1 MLRIKRLHDW
11 NRGTAGALVPGM
23 TVRLSLVLTLV
34 AVAPAFAQ
42 PAKQPAP
49 VAKPVAVDD
58 MVAFEKDLDAL
69 FVSGGL
75 TADDAAARAGKA
87 SPTVQRK
94 VAEVEATIAQAEQVE
109 LARVPQVGGKASY
122 TRNSY
127 LAPIVFGPTSIPFL
141 QNYYL
146 AEATLNV
153 PLSDYVLRYPKLVD
167 AAHLA
172 LGVAKTTKASAIVG
186 AGQDGRLAYYEWLR
200 SRLQVLIAQRQLAQV
215 QATLGQVRAL
225 AEVQRLS
232 KADLLR
238 VESQEAQAEQ
248 TVDQLKNL
256 SELREEQL
264 RLMIGAPAGEPLTI
278 GEDIRKDLAAIA
290 PGSLDEAMQHATSHR
305 LDLRVL
311 EQGIAAKDR
320 QREAEWANQLPRL
333 SAYAIAD
340 YANPNTRVFPQSEK
354 YTFTWSAGVQLTWTL
369 NDALIADT
377 TKNRLR
383 AETDEIRAD
392 RENLLRGTKIE
403 ILAAQQAVQLAQH
416 ALATSQKGLVAAE
429 EGYRVRKE
437 LLAADRATAVE
448 LVDAETDLTRARI
461 TALNARVDL
470 RVALAELTHALGD
483 DTGAVAK

>member
-1 MLRIKRLHDW
+1 
-11 NRGTAGALVPGM
+11 M
-23 TVRLSLVLTLV
+23 TVRLSLFLTLV

-49 VAKPVAVDD
+49 VAKQAPVDD

-75 TADDAAARAGKA
+75 TADEAAARAGKV

-94 VAEVEATIAQAEQVE
+94 VAEVEATIAQAEQIE
-109 LARVPQVGGKASY
+109 LARVPQIGGKASY

-146 AEATLNV
+146 AEASLNV
-153 PLSDYVLRYPKLVD
+153 PLSDYVWRYPKLVD

-172 LGVAKTTKASAIVG
+172 LEVAKTTRSSAIVG

-232 KADLLR
+232 RADLLR

-264 RLMIGAPAGEPLTI
+264 RLLIGAKEEPMSI
-278 GEDIRKDLAAIA
+278 GEDIRKDLTATA
-290 PGSLDEAMQHATSHR
+290 PGSLDEAMQHAMSHR

-311 EQGIAAKDR
+311 DQGIAAKDKQR
-320 QREAEWANQLPRL
+320 QAEQANKVPKL
-333 SAYAIAD
+333 SAYAVAD
-340 YANPNTRVFPQSEK
+340 YANPNTRVFPQEEK

-369 NDALIADT
+369 NDALIAT
-377 TKNRLR
+377 TTEHRLQ
-383 AETDEIRAD
+383 AENDEIRAD

-470 RVALAELTHALGD
+470 RVALAQLTHALGD
-483 DTGAVAK
+483 DTGAAR